1 MDQKL
6 SLSTHIL
13 DTTKGKP
20 ADNVKVRLFK
30 LVGGVWVESNFDGAT
45 DKDGR
50 IKDFSRID
58 GSALGIYKLRFEV
71 GAYFE
76 RMSSDT
82 LYPFIEVS
90 VERSRIKSVL
100 QNFFTDCF
108 QHYIGVP
115 LSHSTSSQ
123 PIRLLHISRFIKL

>member
-50 IKDFSRID
+50 IKDFARID
-58 GSALGIYKLRFEV
+58 GSTLGVYKLRFEV

-76 RMSSDT
+76 RISSDT

-90 VERSRIKSVL
+90 VKRTRVNSVL

-108 QHYIGVP
+108 QHHIGVS
-115 LSHSTSSQ
+115 LSHSTSS
-123 PIRLLHISRFIKL
+123 